1 MSLDGCNGFEIISPP
16 RPVNDVRVAIS
27 GGQGKPETDESS
39 LSINP
44 PDPDITVTMPESSV
58 RDVSSP
64 EFAESR
70 PVSSIFSLQLVRA
83 PVARAALLWLALH
96 VFVAAAT
103 DGVWMF
109 GMSQT
114 RFLVVI
120 AAAVGYFDSRRRRE
134 VTFAGNLGVPSYLSP
149 ATWAATVILL
159 EIALGVASAI
169 ID

>member
-1 MSLDGCNGFEIISPP
+1 MDPRFISLL
-16 RPVNDVRVAIS
+16 RPVNDVRVAAS
-27 GGQGKPETDESS
+27 GGQGKPQTGESN
-39 LSINP
+39 LSINRP
-44 PDPDITVTMPESSV
+44 EPDITVTMAEPFL
-58 RDVSSP
+58 RDTNDLIGAGSM
-64 EFAESR
+64 
-70 PVSSIFSLQLVRA
+70 PVSSIFSLPLVRA

-103 DGVWMF
+103 DGAWTF

-159 EIALGVASAI
+159 EIALRVASAI

>member
-1 MSLDGCNGFEIISPP
+1 MDPRFISLL
-16 RPVNDVRVAIS
+16 RPVNDVRVAAS
-27 GGQGKPETDESS
+27 GGQGKPQAGESN
-39 LSINP
+39 LSINRP
-44 PDPDITVTMPESSV
+44 EPDITVTMPESSV

-64 EFAESR
+64 ELAESQS
-70 PVSSIFSLQLVRA
+70 VSSILSLQIVRA

-103 DGVWMF
+103 DGTWTF

-149 ATWAATVILL
+149 ATWAATVVLL
-159 EIALGVASAI
+159 EIALRVVSAV